1 MTSAVFSICIS
12 KARLIDSAEV
22 KKIWQTRFPD
32 DTVDRVDVVL
42 YNPRNENAGYCKI
55 FIHWHPQSD
64 TAVKMRTF
72 LHDDNRSIWM
82 VDGPMWLTGL
92 EKWCCSVSRIPM
104 LDHQVNEASDIA
116 IGLAVECIEPYLARG
131 VLMESNIL
139 TSEIVKWMYLL
150 VWFIIL
156 LVIGRYTILFWMQI
170 ILLWCDLLRINLT

>member
-1 MTSAVFSICIS
+1 
-12 KARLIDSAEV
+12 
-22 KKIWQTRFPD
+22 
-32 DTVDRVDVVL
+32 
-42 YNPRNENAGYCKI
+42 
-55 FIHWHPQSD
+55 
-64 TAVKMRTF
+64 
-72 LHDDNRSIWM
+72 M